1 MNNHKIIFLSLN
13 ELNFDYLKKYL
24 EIEKL
29 ENFKK
34 IINELKTTT
43 SEKEYQNLEPWIQW
57 PTIYT
62 GKTAEEHNVFRLG
75 DIINHNHKTIFND
88 LEDLGFNI
96 GVVSSMNLEN
106 NLSQPAY
113 FIPDPWIETK
123 SDNNFWSKLIH
134 STISKFVK
142 KNSSLKINLFDL
154 FSFTLIFL
162 KFAKLR
168 NYLFYF
174 NFIFTGFK
182 YKWRQALF
190 LDLLLNDIH
199 LNYFQNKKP
208 NFSNVFF
215 NGIAHIQHH
224 FFFNS
229 KATENNQLRNPEWYV
244 KKNKDPFREALIIYD
259 RILGDYL
266 KYSDIKLII
275 ATGLTQIPYDTLK
288 FYYKIEKHEEFFSK
302 LKIDYVKIQ
311 ELMSRDFV
319 IYFNSENNAKNTQII
334 LSNLKLNNKNIF
346 KIDNRGLNLFV
357 TLVYPNEIKKNEL
370 LEASNIQLYDYVSF
384 VAVKNGMHNEKGFY
398 YDNFSKDIKSTI
410 KISEIKNII
419 LRLINQI

>member
-24 EIEKL
+24 ETEKL

-34 IINELKTTT
+34 IINEFKITT

-57 PTIYT
+57 PTIYM
-62 GKTAEEHNVFRLG
+62 GKTAEEHSVFRLG

-106 NLSQPAY
+106 NLNQPAY
-113 FIPDPWIETK
+113 FIPDPWTETK

-142 KNSSLKINLFDL
+142 KNSSFKINLFDL

-168 NYLFYF
+168 NYLIYF

-199 LNYFQNKKP
+199 LNYFKDKKP
-208 NFSNVFF
+208 HFSNVFF
-215 NGIAHIQHH
+215 NGVAHIQHH

-229 KATENNQLRNPEWYV
+229 KATENNQLKNPEWYV
-244 KKNKDPFREALIIYD
+244 QKNKDPLREALIIYD

-288 FYYKIEKHEEFFSK
+288 FYYKIEKHDEFFSK
-302 LKIDYVKIQ
+302 LNIDYVKI
-311 ELMSRDFV
+311 
-319 IYFNSENNAKNTQII
+319 
-334 LSNLKLNNKNIF
+334 
-346 KIDNRGLNLFV
+346 
-357 TLVYPNEIKKNEL
+357 
-370 LEASNIQLYDYVSF
+370 
-384 VAVKNGMHNEKGFY
+384 
-398 YDNFSKDIKSTI
+398 
-410 KISEIKNII
+410 
-419 LRLINQI
+419 